1 MEGLL
6 PDATIEVGGNASLLD
21 AAIEAAP
28 EAPAVFLIWPRE
40 GSPYLART
48 TALKRRLRRLLGE
61 RAQPGRL
68 LYLRPLAHRIEY
80 RLTASRLETSL
91 VLYAWARRHFPQTYV
106 SLLKLRMPPYVKL
119 ILSNRFPRCQITTRL
134 SGARALY
141 YGPFR
146 NRASAEQF
154 ENRFLDL
161 FQIRRCEEDL
171 DPSPQHPGCIYGE
184 MNLCLRPCQAAVT
197 EEEYRSEVAR
207 VMEFLRTDGR
217 SLQASVTRARDQLSE
232 ELNFEEA
239 ARQHRTLEKI
249 EETLRLRDELAR
261 DVERLHGVAVTR
273 AAAPMTVL
281 LWFLIAGTW
290 QAPRPFPLQ
299 PPDGRSVSLDSRLR
313 DLAAS
318 LAPEKTTV
326 RERQEHLALLARWYY
341 SSFRDGE
348 WIPFDSL
355 EAIPYRR
362 LVHAISR
369 LARAGDA
376 PASGA
381 GV

>member
-6 PDATIEVGGNASLLD
+6 PDATIEVQGDVSLLD
-21 AAIEAAP
+21 GAIETAP

-48 TALKRRLRRLLGE
+48 NALRRRLRRLLGE

-80 RLTASRLETSL
+80 RITASRLETSL
-91 VLYAWARRHFPQTYV
+91 VLYEWARRHFPQTYV

-154 ENRFLDL
+154 ESRFLDL

-197 EEEYRSEVAR
+197 EEEYRSEVER
-207 VMEFLRTDGR
+207 VMEFLLTDGR
-217 SLQASVTRARDQLSE
+217 SLKTSVTRARDRLSE

-249 EETLRLRDELAR
+249 EEILRLRDELAR

-273 AAAPMTVL
+273 AATPMAVL

-290 QAPRPFPLQ
+290 QAPRSFPLQ
-299 PPDGRSVSLDSRLR
+299 LPGGRSVSLDSRLR
-313 DLAAS
+313 DLTAS
-318 LAPEKTTV
+318 LGPQKTTA
-326 RERQEHLALLARWYY
+326 RIRQEHLALLARWYY

-362 LVHAISR
+362 IVYAISR
-369 LARAGDA
+369 LARAESTPG
-376 PASGA
+376 S
-381 GV
+381 

>member
-1 MEGLL
+1 
-6 PDATIEVGGNASLLD
+6 
-21 AAIEAAP
+21 
-28 EAPAVFLIWPRE
+28 
-40 GSPYLART
+40 
-48 TALKRRLRRLLGE
+48 
-61 RAQPGRL
+61 
-68 LYLRPLAHRIEY
+68 
-80 RLTASRLETSL
+80 
-91 VLYAWARRHFPQTYV
+91 
-106 SLLKLRMPPYVKL
+106 VKL

-154 ENRFLDL
+154 QNRFLDL

-171 DPSPQHPGCIYGE
+171 DPSPRHPGCIYGE

-197 EEEYRSEVAR
+197 EEEYGAEVAR
-207 VMEFLRTDGR
+207 VVEFLMTDGR
-217 SLQASVTRARDQLSE
+217 SLQAGVARARDRLSE

-261 DVERLHGVAVTR
+261 DVERLHGIAVTR
-273 AAAPMTVL
+273 AATPMTVL
-281 LWFLIAGTW
+281 LWFFIAGSW

-313 DLAAS
+313 DLTAS
-318 LAPEKTTV
+318 LAPQKTTA
-326 RERQEHLALLARWYY
+326 RQRQEHLALLARWYY

-355 EAIPYRR
+355 DAIPYRR

-376 PASGA
+376 APSGA
-381 GV
+381 GA

>member
-6 PDATIEVGGNASLLD
+6 PDATIEVQGDVSLLD
-21 AAIEAAP
+21 GAIETAP

-48 TALKRRLRRLLGE
+48 NALRRRLRRLLGE

-80 RLTASRLETSL
+80 RITASRLETSL
-91 VLYAWARRHFPQTYV
+91 VLYEWARRHFPQTYV

-154 ENRFLDL
+154 ESRFLDL

-197 EEEYRSEVAR
+197 EEEYRSEVER
-207 VMEFLRTDGR
+207 VMEFLLTDGR
-217 SLQASVTRARDQLSE
+217 SLKTSVTHARDRLSE

-249 EETLRLRDELAR
+249 EEILRLREELAR

-273 AAAPMTVL
+273 AATPAAVL

-290 QAPRPFPLQ
+290 QAPHPFPLQ
-299 PPDGRSVSLDSRLR
+299 LPGGRSVSLDSRLR
-313 DLAAS
+313 DLTAS
-318 LAPEKTTV
+318 LGPQKTTA
-326 RERQEHLALLARWYY
+326 RIRQEHLALLARWYY

-362 LVHAISR
+362 IVYAISR
-369 LARAGDA
+369 LARAESTPG
-376 PASGA
+376 S
-381 GV
+381 